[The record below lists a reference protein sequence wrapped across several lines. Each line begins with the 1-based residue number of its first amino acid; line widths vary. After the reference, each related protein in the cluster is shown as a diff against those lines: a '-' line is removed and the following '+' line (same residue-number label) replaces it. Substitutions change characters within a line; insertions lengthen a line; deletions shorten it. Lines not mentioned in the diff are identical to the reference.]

1 MKTGVAI
8 SVMAAA
14 TLALTFPRHA
24 EAQDAASQDWEV
36 LRGENALAVATR
48 YDNGLTLVVR
58 CVGGKSLN
66 AMVAGL
72 PSVTGH
78 TRQIATWFEGGE
90 RDAEY
95 SARPGLRDPQGW
107 GVGANATMAFSR
119 YPAGLARRLREGG
132 TMNIT
137 VPGAAQD
144 GRNLRYVL
152 ELPESPTA
160 IETVLNECGREL
172 IDPRDAE
179 IEALGDSGIP
189 HAIEWVR
196 QPRIQYPSGRT
207 FVRGFVTVSCMTT
220 PQGRTDECVI
230 ESEQPEGGGFADAV
244 LSAARDG
251 RFRNRLAPNEPV
263 PRVRI
268 MYQARF
274 VMEDEGADS
283 GVRSARGR
291 TRGR

>member
-1 MKTGVAI
+1 MKVGGAI
-8 SVMAAA
+8 LVMAAA
-14 TLALTFPRHA
+14 TLALPCHA
-24 EAQDAASQDWEV
+24 AAQEAASRDWDLV
-36 LRGENALAVATR
+36 RSANALAAATG

-58 CVGGKSLN
+58 CMGGKSLT

-72 PSVTGH
+72 PAATGH
-78 TRQIATWFEGGE
+78 TRQIATWFQGGE
-90 RDAEY
+90 RDPGHGVRP
-95 SARPGLRDPQGW
+95 SARDPQGW

-132 TMNIT
+132 TMNIL
-137 VPGAAQD
+137 VPGGTQD

-160 IETVLNECGREL
+160 IEAVLNECGREL

-179 IEALGDSGIP
+179 IDALGDNGLP
-189 HAIEWVR
+189 HEIEWVR

-220 PQGRTDECVI
+220 AQGRTEDCVI

-244 LSAARDG
+244 LSAARGG
-251 RFRNRLAPNEPV
+251 RLRNKLAPNEPV
-263 PRVRI
+263 PSVRI
-268 MYQARF
+268 MYEARF
-274 VMEDEGADS
+274 VVEDEGADS

-291 TRGR
+291 IRGR